1 MRPVKVSFIGLFL
14 FFCKSIHLYCKNYDL
29 HLTPR
34 VTIITA
40 NIYILYTFQALKTIE
55 YSYKIIKGIM
65 YTMSNTTVCV
75 KLAKLNLLLY
85 TGGYYEWL

>member
-1 MRPVKVSFIGLFL
+1 MRPVKVSFIDL

-34 VTIITA
+34 VTIITV

-65 YTMSNTTVCV
+65 YTMSNTRVCV
-75 KLAKLNLLLY
+75 KLAKFNLLLY

>member
-1 MRPVKVSFIGLFL
+1 M
-14 FFCKSIHLYCKNYDL
+14 
-29 HLTPR
+29 
-34 VTIITA
+34 TIITA

-65 YTMSNTTVCV
+65 YTMSNTRVCV

>member
-1 MRPVKVSFIGLFL
+1 MRPVKVSFIGL

-29 HLTPR
+29 YLTPR

-40 NIYILYTFQALKTIE
+40 NIYILYTFQVLKTIE
-55 YSYKIIKGIM
+55 YIYKIIKGIM
-65 YTMSNTTVCV
+65 YTTSNTTVCL

>member
-1 MRPVKVSFIGLFL
+1 MRSVKVSFIGLF
-14 FFCKSIHLYCKNYDL
+14 FCKSIHLQCKNYDL
-29 HLTPR
+29 PLTPG
-34 VTIITA
+34 VTIITV

-65 YTMSNTTVCV
+65 YTTSNTRVCV
-75 KLAKLNLLLY
+75 KLAKFNLLLY